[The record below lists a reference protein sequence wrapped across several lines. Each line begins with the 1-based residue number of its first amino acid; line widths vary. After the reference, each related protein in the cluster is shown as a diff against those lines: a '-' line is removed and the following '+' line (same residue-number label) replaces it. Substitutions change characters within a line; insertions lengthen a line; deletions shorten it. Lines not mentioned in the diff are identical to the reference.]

1 VGQGIEKMKVV
12 LAITALCLGLSRAT
26 VPGAEPSVASAEL
39 DSVVKQIQTKLNA
52 GHKTEAD
59 LADEL
64 SALDQLLAEHK
75 GEKTEDVAQMFLLK
89 ARLYLEVFDNSA
101 KGAELI
107 RQLKADFPNTKPGQ
121 SAATILENIKKHDDA
136 EKIQKTL
143 AVGNK
148 FPDFEE
154 KDVSGKPLSIG
165 NYAGKVVLVDFWA
178 TSSGPCVQELPSVI
192 KAYNRHHAQG
202 FEIIGISLDQ
212 DEKKLKDFTKQMK
225 MPWPQYFDGKGWNNK
240 LALRYG
246 IQVIPFTFLLDG
258 NGTIIGKSLQGQALE
273 EAVTKALAKKS

>member
-1 VGQGIEKMKVV
+1 MKVLLGLTV
-12 LAITALCLGLSRAT
+12 LCLLLSRHPMPA
-26 VPGAEPSVASAEL
+26 AEPSVASAEL
-39 DSVVKQIQTKLNA
+39 DALVKQIQTKVNA

-75 GEKTEDVAQMFLLK
+75 GEKTEDVAQILLLK

-101 KGAELI
+101 KGAELVK
-107 RQLKADFPNTKPGQ
+107 QLKTDFPNTKPGQ
-121 SAATILENIKKHDDA
+121 SADTILENIRKHDEA

-143 AVGNK
+143 VVGSK

-154 KDVSGKPLSIG
+154 KDYTGKPLSVA
-165 NYAGKVVLVDFWA
+165 NYKGKVVLVDFWA
-178 TSSGPCVQELPSVI
+178 TSSDPCVQELPGVI
-192 KAYNRHHAQG
+192 KAYNKHHAQG

-212 DEKKLKDFTKQMK
+212 SEKKLKDFTKQMK
-225 MPWPQYFDGKGWNNK
+225 MAWPQYFDGKGWNNK